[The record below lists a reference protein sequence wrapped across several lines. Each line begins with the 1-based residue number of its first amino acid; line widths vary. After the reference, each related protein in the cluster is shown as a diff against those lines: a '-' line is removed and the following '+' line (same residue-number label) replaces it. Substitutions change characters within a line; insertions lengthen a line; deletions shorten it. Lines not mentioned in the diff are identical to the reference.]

1 MTTEVEKIYDPL
13 VGRTVGS
20 GECGALTSDYM
31 LRMTGGKYQWAG
43 EPGGGQL
50 PPGTI
55 PDSAWTVYTTTNWG
69 AIGFEKIDNPS
80 FSQVR
85 EGDMFFTSPAKT
97 GLWSGHTG
105 IVANTYNNNITTFE
119 QNYAGVKI
127 VQKMPGQNSWSVYSG
142 FDGIVR
148 PKGGAPTPG
157 DGGKATST
165 GTNGL
170 NLIKQF
176 EGCRLTAYDIGD
188 GKITIGWGHAE
199 NKGSTNLVA
208 GVTTWTQAQADKQL
222 ITDLKV
228 YENAI
233 NSYFTRT
240 FNQNQFDA
248 MASFTYNLGAGVF
261 AQDGWEKNASNSY
274 ITSSFPNYINKGS
287 AFEEGLKKRR
297 QAEVN
302 LFNTPV
308 SGGGSET
315 DEGEIEMI
323 LYKVNDKK
331 SKMNG
336 SIWMFNGEQLT
347 RLDGVSAAKFGKNF
361 KTVDVNQAEMS
372 SFKNIGFRT
381 VGEFKY

>member
-1 MTTEVEKIYDPL
+1 MDYSNRVKGKKVGAGQCGDLMKDWFITET
-13 VGRTVGS
+13 GR
-20 GECGALTSDYM
+20 
-31 LRMTGGKYQWAG
+31 Q
-43 EPGGGQL
+43 QL
-50 PPGTI
+50 ANDLDEWGYFPGT
-55 PDSAWTVYTTTNWG
+55 DAYTSWNVATQTNWA
-69 AIGFEKIDNPS
+69 AIGFDVINTPS
-80 FSQVR
+80 FSQLR
-85 EGDMFFTSPAKT
+85 AGDIFFISTSKVP
-97 GLWSGHTG
+97 GSGHTG
-105 IVANTYNNNITTFE
+105 IVVSTAGNNVTTLE
-119 QNYAGVKI
+119 QNILNAQYA
-127 VQKMPGQNSWSVYSG
+127 QLLPGENSWSWYG
-142 FDGIVR
+142 FDKIVR
-148 PKGGAPTPG
+148 PKGGGT
-157 DGGKATST
+157 ATST

-248 MASFTYNLGAGVF
+248 MASFTYNLGAGIF

-274 ITSSFPNYINKGS
+274 ITASFPNYINKGS

-308 SGGGSET
+308 SGGSGT
-315 DEGEIEMI
+315 NKGEIEMYLI
-323 LYKVNDKK
+323 MTIDTKNWYVSNGVQCKWIKSERFLNNFQNDFGKLNLPVDKMYSTELYK
-331 SKMNG
+331 
-336 SIWMFNGEQLT
+336 
-347 RLDGVSAAKFGKNF
+347 
-361 KTVDVNQAEMS
+361 
-372 SFKNIGFRT
+372 
-381 VGEFKY
+381 EFPKDTIIVK